1 MSGWRVTFSLSFLVA
16 KPQSGCAEAAAI
28 PGDRTVADVL
38 HAGDAGASAHASANI
53 RHLCRTEL
61 PGGGQIVIQGN
72 YAYVGHQNGPEGT
85 TILDISD
92 PRKPKI
98 VSRLMVPNELT
109 HTHKV
114 RVVDDLMF
122 TNSEHQPGSGRR
134 EQFADA
140 GFRIY
145 DVTNRT
151 NPRLVTFVRTHGKGV
166 HRFDVDE
173 SYAYISTEMDG
184 FVGNILV
191 IYDIRSPSKP
201 VEVSRWWM
209 PGQNAAAGEPA
220 DPKGTEHRLHHAMRC
235 GNEMYAGCW
244 ASGVAIID
252 VSNIGLPRTLSH
264 YQYDPPCPEPT
275 HTFLKVPFPIKGR
288 TIAVSTEEER
298 PQRGGDAGKPH
309 APFRTWDVSD
319 PSKPQLL
326 YTHEVPDD
334 ASPYHGRKFRFGA
347 HQLREKVD
355 EDGLVYVTWFG
366 AGLRI
371 IDINDPDQPVEKGYI
386 IPKPGEGQKAPLT
399 NDVAMDDRGLIY
411 FTDKACGLDVI
422 EFRG

>member
-1 MSGWRVTFSLSFLVA
+1 M
-16 KPQSGCAEAAAI
+16 
-28 PGDRTVADVL
+28 ADVL
-38 HAGDAGASAHASANI
+38 HAGDAGTSVHASSNI
-53 RHLCRTEL
+53 RHLSRMEL
-61 PGGGQIVIQGN
+61 PGGGQIAIQGN

-92 PRKPKI
+92 PRKPRI

-109 HTHKV
+109 HTHKA
-114 RVVDDLMF
+114 RVVGDLMF

-134 EQFADA
+134 NEFIDA

-145 DVTNRT
+145 DVKDRT
-151 NPRLVTFVRTHGKGV
+151 NPKLVTFVRTYGKGV

-173 SYAYISTEMDG
+173 RYAYISTEMEG

-191 IYDIRSPSKP
+191 IYDLGNPSWP

-209 PGQNAAAGEPA
+209 QGQNVAGGEAAH
-220 DPKGTEHRLHHAMRC
+220 PKATEHRLHHAMRS

-244 ASGVAIID
+244 ASGVAIVD
-252 VSNIGLPRTLSH
+252 VSDISRPRTLSH
-264 YQYDPPCPEPT
+264 TQFDPPRPEPT
-275 HTFLKVPFPIKGR
+275 HTFLKVPHAIAGKR
-288 TIAVSTEEER
+288 IAVSTEEER
-298 PQRGGDAGKPH
+298 PHRGPDTGKPH
-309 APFRTWDVSD
+309 AALRTWDVTD
-319 PSKPQLL
+319 PAAPKLL
-326 YTHEVPDD
+326 HTYEVPDD
-334 ASPYHGRKFRFGA
+334 ASPYHGSKFRFGA
-347 HQLREKVD
+347 HQLREQVD
-355 EDGLVYVTWFG
+355 KDGLLYVTWFA

-371 IDINDPDQPVEKGYI
+371 IDINDPANPKEKGYI
-386 IPKPGEGQKAPLT
+386 VPKPGDGQKAPLT

>member
-1 MSGWRVTFSLSFLVA
+1 MTETL
-16 KPQSGCAEAAAI
+16 QTAEARDGTQ
-28 PGDRTVADVL
+28 PR
-38 HAGDAGASAHASANI
+38 ASANI
-53 RHLCRTEL
+53 HHLSRMEL
-61 PGGGQIVIQGN
+61 PGGGQVVVQGQ
-72 YAYVGHQNGPEGT
+72 YAFVGHQHRPDGT

-98 VSRLMVPNELT
+98 VSKLMTSHPMS
-109 HTHKV
+109 HSHKV
-114 RVVDDLMF
+114 RVVGDIMLV
-122 TNSEHQPGSGRR
+122 NSEIEPG
-134 EQFADA
+134 A
-140 GFRIY
+140 GSLKDYPAGGFHIY
-145 DVTNRT
+145 DVKDKT
-151 NPRLVTFVRTHGKGV
+151 NPKLITFVKTHGKGV
-166 HRFDVDE
+166 HRFDVDDN
-173 SYAYISTEMDG
+173 YAYMSTEMEG

-191 IYDIRSPSKP
+191 VYDIRNPSKP

-220 DPKGTEHRLHHAMRC
+220 HPKGTEHRLHHAMRC

-252 VSNIGLPRTLSH
+252 VSDIGRPRTLSH
-264 YQYDPPCPEPT
+264 FEYDPPCAEPT
-275 HTFLKVPFPIKGR
+275 HTFLKVPFAIKGR
-288 TIAVSTEEER
+288 RIALSTEEER
-298 PQRGGDAGKPH
+298 PQRGADAGKPH
-309 APFRTWDVSD
+309 APLRTWDVTD
-319 PSKPQLL
+319 PSKPKLL

-334 ASPYHGRKFRFGA
+334 ASSYHGRKFRFGA

-355 EDGLVYVTWFG
+355 EDGLIYVTWFG

-371 IDINDPDQPVEKGYI
+371 IDINDPAHPEEKGYI
-386 IPKPGEGQKAPLT
+386 IPKPGDGQKAPLT

>member
-1 MSGWRVTFSLSFLVA
+1 
-16 KPQSGCAEAAAI
+16 
-28 PGDRTVADVL
+28 VADVL
-38 HAGDAGASAHASANI
+38 HAGDAGTSVHASQNI
-53 RHLCRTEL
+53 RHLARMEL
-61 PGGGQIVIQGN
+61 PGGGQIAIHGN

-92 PRKPKI
+92 PRKPRI
-98 VSRLMVPNELT
+98 VSRLTVPNGLT
-109 HTHKV
+109 HTHKA

-134 EQFADA
+134 NEFIDA

-145 DVTNRT
+145 DVKDRS
-151 NPRLVTFVRTHGKGV
+151 NPKLVTFVRTYGKGV

-173 SYAYISTEMDG
+173 RYAYISTEMEG

-191 IYDIRSPSKP
+191 IYDIGNPSWP

-209 PGQNAAAGEPA
+209 QGQHVAGGEAAN
-220 DPKGTEHRLHHAMRC
+220 PKGTEHRLHHAMRS

-244 ASGVAIID
+244 ASGVAIVD
-252 VSNIGLPRTLSH
+252 VSDIGRPRTLSH
-264 YQYDPPCPEPT
+264 TQNDPPRPEPT
-275 HTFLKVPFPIKGR
+275 HTFLKVPHPIAGKR
-288 TIAVSTEEER
+288 IAVSTEEER
-298 PQRGGDAGKPH
+298 GHRGPDTGKPH
-309 APFRTWDVSD
+309 AALRTWDVTD
-319 PSKPQLL
+319 PAVPKLL
-326 YTHEVPDD
+326 HTYEVPDD
-334 ASPYHGRKFRFGA
+334 ASPYHGSKFRFGA
-347 HQLREKVD
+347 HQLREQVD
-355 EDGLVYVTWFG
+355 GDGLLYVTWFA

-371 IDINDPDQPVEKGYI
+371 IDINDPSNPKEKGYI
-386 IPKPGEGQKAPLT
+386 VPKPGNGQTAPLT